1 MWPNHWRASPLL
13 LCLVVVIA
21 PDADSQVLTGQLTGV
36 VKDDSQAV
44 LPDAAVTVTSPA
56 LLAGA
61 STTTTNRNGAYR
73 FPVLPPG
80 IYSIRIAAAG
90 FESYREEGVRIVLGG
105 TVNRHVTLPVSGVAE
120 QITVSAEGSML
131 DTSKVGVSF
140 NYGTESIENT
150 PRLRTDVSDFVKIAP
165 GMSATNPSGSV
176 SASTVPFVSSFGS
189 SVNENAYVVDG
200 AVRTG
205 LEIGG
210 APFLDTDTI
219 EEIEIVPFGVSAEY
233 GNLQGAVINIVTR
246 NGGNNWRSDASYYHQ
261 SPSLTAQSEELDCR
275 CSLGQTAITRR
286 HNELTAHTGGPL
298 LEDRLWVFGGY
309 QFREIETSRPGRD
322 PRFPLNNFQ
331 HRLSTKLNWQMTPRL
346 TLTQTFQRAVTEIP
360 EPGHENSPDVILPIF
375 RERPFFTVTRLS
387 HVLDEDTLLDVQFSA
402 DVGDGDAEPENGD
415 RSLAHRVD
423 LATDVESGGAYLFG
437 RSHSKRL
444 ELRGKLSHYA
454 EDFLGGDHDF
464 KFGVQFTHGSFVG
477 TFGYPGGAYY
487 LDYAGAPYAAYFA
500 NPFTEGG
507 SMQSLGV
514 FVDDVF
520 HVGERLTVN
529 LGLRFDRNEA
539 FSPDVPALDKEANV
553 FHPANPPRTT
563 ALFDP
568 ATGQY
573 SDIIDVF
580 DPLRGFRFDRHLRP
594 PNTDQFSVGIDREF
608 WRDTAV
614 GVSYV
619 RKVGRGFTGF
629 EDVGGIYGTED
640 VTLEDG
646 RTLSVFPLLNSP
658 SERLFLLT
666 NPEEY
671 FLHYYG
677 LLLTLDKRWSRG
689 WQALISYTLS
699 EATGM
704 LASSGPRPEQA
715 QFSQGTFRGRSLR
728 DPNDFTN
735 AEGKLANDRTHMFRA
750 HGVVEIPNVGVIVA
764 ANFQYLSGK
773 PWAAST
779 NVRLPQGRRSIL
791 VEPPGSRRL
800 PAQTLLDLR
809 VSKIFRFQGDRKLE
823 LLALCAYDD
832 ETPCLAEIRL

>member
-1 MWPNHWRASPLL
+1 MTPRRSCRTPPL
-13 LCLVVVIA
+13 
-21 PDADSQVLTGQLTGV
+21 P
-36 VKDDSQAV
+36 
-44 LPDAAVTVTSPA
+44 VTSPA

-539 FSPDVPALDKEANV
+539 FSPDVPALDNELNETGGTIEGLGPLFTWNVVSPRLGFNFRLTSDGRTALRGNWGKFYQGVLLIEANV

-640 VTLEDG
+640 MTLEDG

-671 FLHYYG
+671 FLDYNG

-689 WQALISYTLS
+689 W
-699 EATGM
+699 
-704 LASSGPRPEQA
+704 
-715 QFSQGTFRGRSLR
+715 
-728 DPNDFTN
+728 
-735 AEGKLANDRTHMFRA
+735 
-750 HGVVEIPNVGVIVA
+750 
-764 ANFQYLSGK
+764 
-773 PWAAST
+773 
-779 NVRLPQGRRSIL
+779 RL
-791 VEPPGSRRL
+791 
-800 PAQTLLDLR
+800 
-809 VSKIFRFQGDRKLE
+809 
-823 LLALCAYDD
+823 
-832 ETPCLAEIRL
+832 